1 MSWHFLDYIFTITK
15 FSLQRF
21 RLDEL
26 ENQGNYLVLGQ
37 VSPEDEGVSAVLIL
51 IQTVYLKSLN
61 KRVETKVFPP
71 SLPVFQLK
79 LLSVEWLAGRLI
91 CSLQNKSNENAKM
104 SERKFGN
111 ILTSIGWQS
120 YWLNRDL
127 EISNEL
133 WDLSIQRK
141 VQCKCSVIIVW

>member
-1 MSWHFLDYIFTITK
+1 MSWHFRDYIFTITN

-37 VSPEDEGVSAVLIL
+37 VSPEDEGVSAVLIF
-51 IQTVYLKSLN
+51 IQEVYFKSLN
-61 KRVETKVFPP
+61 KRFETKVFPTL
-71 SLPVFQLK
+71 LPVFQLK

-104 SERKFGN
+104 SERKFCN

-141 VQCKCSVIIVW
+141 VQCKYSVIIVW